1 MIFDLIVIAVL
12 IVSCVIAFLRG
23 FIRETLTIM
32 GVVGGA
38 FAAIYAGPGIA
49 PVVHDW
55 LGVPEEGSGL
65 PEPDKLFGV
74 IPMNIVADVAAY
86 GGIFIVVVVVLSIFS
101 HILSGWAKAVG
112 LGSIDRSFGVLFGI
126 ARAVVLLALLY
137 LPIHLVV
144 DEETRDGWKW
154 MADSKTRYYIESA
167 SSYAMALLPES
178 MVANVKAKAE
188 GVDTDATREKL
199 KEMNILS
206 SGGPKQDEMDTGME
220 TAPDEGMDGGMNG
233 EAYPGYDNQSGGMN
247 D

>member
-38 FAAIYAGPGIA
+38 FAAIYAGPGFA

-65 PEPDKLFGV
+65 PEPDKIFGA
-74 IPMNIVADVAAY
+74 IPMNIVADIVAY
-86 GGIFIVVVVVLSIFS
+86 GGIFIVVVIVLSIFS

-112 LGSIDRSFGVLFGI
+112 LGSIDRSFGVVFGI

-137 LPIHLVV
+137 IPIYLVA
-144 DEETRDGWKW
+144 DEETRDGWQW
-154 MADSKTRYYIESA
+154 MANSKTLYYIEGA
-167 SSYAMALLPES
+167 SSYALTLLPES

-188 GVDTDATREKL
+188 GVDTGATREKL

-206 SGGPKQDEMDTGME
+206 SGGLKQDEMDPAME

-233 EAYPGYDNQSGGMN
+233 EAYPGDTGYGGMN